1 MKMSYEEARAIA
13 AEARKAGCIAVTE
26 DQRPRK
32 KCTHCGAEF
41 VREARAQRLCGP
53 ECKRKSYL
61 WRKLGWNAD
70 YRIRKR
76 LGLPP
81 RTRISVKSVA
91 LCLELA
97 GKIPRS
103 IRKAPDWGSRNWRVA
118 SPVIQCRID
127 AVGASVW
134 TVWGPKLF
142 DFELM
147 PVDVLAHSEQEAKDT
162 ALEYLETLLPS
173 EQ

>member
-1 MKMSYEEARAIA
+1 MKISYEEARAIA
-13 AEARKAGCIAVTE
+13 AESRKAGCIAFTQ
-26 DQRPRK
+26 DPRPRK
-32 KCTHCGAEF
+32 KCTQCGAEF
-41 VREARAQRLCGP
+41 IRQARAQRLCGP
-53 ECKRKSYL
+53 ECKRKSFVL
-61 WRKLGWNAD
+61 RKVGWNAD

-103 IRKAPDWGSRNWRVA
+103 VRKAPDWGSRNWIVA

-142 DFELM
+142 DFKLM
-147 PVDVLAHSEQEAKDT
+147 PVDVLAHSEQEAKET
-162 ALEYLETLLPS
+162 ALTYLETLMPS
-173 EQ
+173 DQ